1 MNESLAIGVLV
12 YQRYITQSQP
22 AGMIAALKASGHRV
36 TLLNS
41 HSSSYEVGNKSHLN
55 KLDLIIARG
64 RVLGMLY
71 ELGWVEMGRT
81 PLIDKRAT
89 VPSIH
94 NQIELPV
101 SRASD
106 KPAASCAIPGNANC
120 LSCQVHD
127 SCYTVVTN
135 PLFRGNSN
143 RSCFIKGPAEM
154 TAWQQ
159 STAAAH
165 AQRYLPNNNC
175 DIQLYGVGDQIWI
188 VGKPSPVSPEV
199 SPAFALL

>member
-41 HSSSYEVGNKSHLN
+41 HSSSYEAGNQSHLN

-64 RVLGMLY
+64 RVLGLLY
-71 ELGWVEMGRT
+71 ELGWVEGRT
-81 PLIDKRAT
+81 PLIDKRAS
-89 VPSIH
+89 VSSMR

-101 SRASD
+101 SRIGD
-106 KPAASCAIPGNANC
+106 KHAASCAIPGNANC

-135 PLFRGNSN
+135 PLFRGKSN
-143 RSCFIKGPAEM
+143 HIKGPVEM
-154 TAWQQ
+154 AAWQQ
-159 STAAAH
+159 STVKADI
-165 AQRYLPNNNC
+165 QQYLPDNNC
-175 DIQLYGVGDQIWI
+175 DLKLYGIGDQIWI
-188 VGKPSPVSPEV
+188 VGKPSPVSLEV
-199 SPAFALL
+199 SPALV